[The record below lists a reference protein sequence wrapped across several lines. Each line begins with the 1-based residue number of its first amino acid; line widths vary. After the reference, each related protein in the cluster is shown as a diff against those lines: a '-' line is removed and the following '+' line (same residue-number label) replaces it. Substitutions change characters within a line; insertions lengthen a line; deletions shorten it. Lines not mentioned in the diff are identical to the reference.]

1 MTRPSTFRPVVSIAI
16 GTGVGALLLGY
27 GIWAVVQNGD
37 RRLAQDSPG
46 GTLADDSKE
55 LKPVNPGY
63 LGPQACAECHRER
76 VAEFQATRHFQA
88 NCVPRAGA
96 MPSGFQPGS
105 NELPFPELS
114 LRFQM
119 GESEGKFL
127 QTSTQETP
135 AGTKQQTSRIAFVYG
150 AAGGNDEV
158 YFTWHGDR
166 LRELPM
172 VWLESQKA
180 WGASPFD
187 RHGGGDFSRDMTIRC
202 VECHNT
208 WFEHVP
214 GSRNQYG
221 HQSNLLGV
229 TCEVCHGPGS
239 KHVTF
244 HHDNPGTKE
253 PQEVVRPAQLSRDR
267 QMDLCAQCHSNAL
280 KHRGP
285 AFSYRPGLPLDDF
298 YVTLR
303 TKHPEEDHV
312 ANQTTYLRQSRC
324 FQESDSLTCV
334 TCHNPHQSRS
344 SSNAGAESCKSCHA
358 PKDCSDQD
366 RLPATVRDDCI
377 GCHMPEHRKIQVYF
391 RTNADR
397 YVAPVKRYEHKIGIY
412 PLARQAVLRD
422 WYAGQADAD
431 SRVEAQRLSLELA
444 ESWKVLC
451 EQRASDKRFLAAID
465 AARESLRF
473 ASDPSLQERL
483 RALIAIQDG
492 IDSGYQDALWHES
505 EKRYP
510 EAIDAFKKVLATKPD
525 FAMAHARLGTTYAIV
540 GEKELANSHLE
551 AAVKFDPDDPYAPGM
566 LGWLAFLDGRPEVAL
581 EYYRHAD
588 EVEPYSA
595 KINYQIGLAL
605 AKLERWPDAVERL
618 RKSVKIDPQGVQA
631 MVTLSQTLRR
641 VEQLEESIT
650 YAKNAAQLS
659 GYEEPEI
666 ILNLSDAYAD
676 AGQWNDAIQAAEK
689 GLAAAQKYRPRL
701 VPQLRQRL
709 ADYRNRQH
717 KQR

>member
-37 RRLAQDSPG
+37 HRLAQEVPG
-46 GTLADDSKE
+46 GALVDDSKE

-88 NCVPRAGA
+88 NCIPRPES

-105 NELPFPELS
+105 NELSFSELS
-114 LRFQM
+114 LRFRMQ
-119 GESEGKFL
+119 ESEGQYL
-127 QTSTQETP
+127 QTTVRDTASGEKRQSS
-135 AGTKQQTSRIAFVYG
+135 AIAFIYG

-172 VWLESQKA
+172 VWLEPQKA
-180 WGASPFD
+180 WGTSPFD
-187 RHGGGDFSRDMTIRC
+187 RHGSGDFSRDMTIRC

-221 HQSNLLGV
+221 HQNYLLGV

-239 KHVTF
+239 EHVNY
-244 HHDNPGTKE
+244 HHEHSAVKE
-253 PQEVVRPAQLSRDR
+253 PHAVVRPAQLSRER

-324 FQESDSLTCV
+324 FQESDNLTCV
-334 TCHNPHQSRS
+334 TCHNPHQPRS
-344 SSNAGAESCKSCHA
+344 KSNAGVESCRSCHA
-358 PKDCSDQD
+358 PADCSDHL
-366 RLPATVRDDCI
+366 RLPPVVRDDCV

-391 RTNADR
+391 RTDADK

-412 PLARQAVLRD
+412 PLARQAVLRE
-422 WYAGQADAD
+422 WYLSQSDAESGVQAD
-431 SRVEAQRLSLELA
+431 RLSTELA
-444 ESWKVLC
+444 ASWKELC
-451 EQRASDKRFLAAID
+451 EQRAGDKRFLAAID
-465 AARESLRF
+465 AGRESLRF
-473 ASDPSLQERL
+473 ASDPALQDRL
-483 RALIAIQDG
+483 RELIAIQEG
-492 IDSGYQDALWHES
+492 IDSGYQEALWHES

-510 EAIDAFKKVLATKPD
+510 EAIDAFKKVLAAKPD

-551 AAVKFDPDDPYAPGM
+551 AAAKYDPDDPYAPGM

-581 EYYRHAD
+581 EHYRHAD

-641 VEQLEESIT
+641 VGQLEESIT
-650 YAKNAAQLS
+650 YAKKAAQLS
-659 GYEEPEI
+659 DEEPEI

-676 AGQWNDAIQAAEK
+676 AGQWNEAIQAAEK
-689 GLAAAQKYRPRL
+689 GLAAAQSRRPRM

-709 ADYRNRQH
+709 ADYRRRRG

>member
-16 GTGVGALLLGY
+16 GTGLGGLLLGY

-37 RRLAQDSPG
+37 RRLAQDAPG
-46 GTLADDSKE
+46 GALADDSKD

-88 NCVPRAGA
+88 NCVPRVGA

-105 NELPFPELS
+105 NELSFPELS

-135 AGTKQQTSRIAFVYG
+135 AGTKQQTSEVAFVYG

-172 VWLESQKA
+172 VWLEPQKA

-214 GSRNQYG
+214 SSRNQYG

-239 KHVTF
+239 GHVKF
-244 HHDNPGTKE
+244 HHDNPGAKE
-253 PQEVVRPAQLSRDR
+253 PQEVVRPAQLSRER
-267 QMDLCAQCHSNAL
+267 RMDLCAQCHSNAL

-334 TCHNPHQSRS
+334 SCHNPHQPRS
-344 SSNAGAESCKSCHA
+344 PANAGAESCKSCHA
-358 PKDCSDQD
+358 PKDCSDQN
-366 RLPATVRDDCI
+366 RLPAAVRDDCI

-422 WYAGQADAD
+422 WYAMQTDAD
-431 SRVEAQRLSLELA
+431 SRVETQRLSLELA

-451 EQRASDKRFLAAID
+451 EQRANDKRFLAAID
-465 AARESLRF
+465 ACRESLRF
-473 ASDPSLQERL
+473 VPDPSLQDRL
-483 RALIAIQDG
+483 RELIAIQEG

-505 EKRYP
+505 ERRYP
-510 EAIDAFKKVLATKPD
+510 EAIEAFKKVLNVKPD
-525 FAMAHARLGTTYAIV
+525 FAMAQARLGTTYAIV
-540 GEKELANSHLE
+540 GEKPLANSHLE
-551 AAVKFDPDDPYAPGM
+551 AAAKYDPDDPYAFGM
-566 LGWLAFLDGRPEVAL
+566 LGWLAFLDGRPEDAL
-581 EYYRHAD
+581 KHYRQAD
-588 EVEPYSA
+588 AVEPYSA
-595 KINYQIGLAL
+595 KLNYQMGLAL

-618 RKSVKIDPQGVQA
+618 RQSVTIDPQGMQA
-631 MVTLSQTLRR
+631 MVMLSQALRQSS
-641 VEQLEESIT
+641 QLEESIA
-650 YAKNAAQLS
+650 YAKKAAQLS
-659 GYEEPEI
+659 GYQEPEVVV
-666 ILNLSDAYAD
+666 NLSDSYAA
-676 AGQWNDAIQAAEK
+676 AGQWNEAIQAAEK
-689 GLAAAQKYRPRL
+689 GLAAAQSHRPRM

-709 ADYRNRQH
+709 DDYRNRRG